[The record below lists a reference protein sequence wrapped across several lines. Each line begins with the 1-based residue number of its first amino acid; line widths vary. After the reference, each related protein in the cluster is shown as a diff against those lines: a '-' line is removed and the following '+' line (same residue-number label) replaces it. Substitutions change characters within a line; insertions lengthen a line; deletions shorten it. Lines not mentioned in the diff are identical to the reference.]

1 MVELV
6 KLVELVDPDSY
17 REVEL
22 VDPDSPDSYRD
33 REVESGKL
41 VEVD

>member
-1 MVELV
+1 MVE
-6 KLVELVDPDSY
+6 LVELVDPDSY

-41 VEVD
+41 VELV